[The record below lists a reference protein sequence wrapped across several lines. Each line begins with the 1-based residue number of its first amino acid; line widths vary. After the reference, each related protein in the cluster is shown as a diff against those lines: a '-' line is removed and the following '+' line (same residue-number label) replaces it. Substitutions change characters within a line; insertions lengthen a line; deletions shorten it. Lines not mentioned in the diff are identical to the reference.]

1 MMLPGASASSGTFGS
16 SGVGVFGQVLP
27 EIPPQ
32 VPPPTTPPAALP
44 PLAIAIGAPPKQP
57 LSLSGSPS
65 GGHPAPIT
73 PPEALAAARA
83 RLGRGRSP
91 EAETPPDSTSRY
103 HHWCEDRESG
113 DTIPPGPKPSAT
125 PEPPACPPPTYLS
138 SLVWSGAGSSTDS
151 AMSTASPAR
160 KAKTSATPAPP
171 TTSATSETSPTVPEE
186 TPETPVSAS
195 PWAGRTPGLS
205 QRDKERLVAL
215 RLLRMLQD
223 LGQLDEDMNLVAN
236 PPAIPPV
243 RPVVAKAACKP
254 PAAPRGEPEPEPRG
268 PVVTV
273 DSSSGDSDASDGV
286 GCLWTPDEDSQE
298 IDATGG
304 DF

>member
-1 MMLPGASASSGTFGS
+1 MLPGASASSGTFGS

-32 VPPPTTPPAALP
+32 VPPPATPPAALP
-44 PLAIAIGAPPKQP
+44 PLATAIGAPPKQP

-223 LGQLDEDMNLVAN
+223 LGQLDEDMNLIAN

-273 DSSSGDSDASDGV
+273 DSSSGDSDASG
-286 GCLWTPDEDSQE
+286 GCLLWTPEDEYSEE